1 MPEPI
6 INESFQREKITVD
19 EFISKEL
26 GSDQHRQKVNS
37 VCRLRFL
44 TEYVMF

>member
-1 MPEPI
+1 MLESI
-6 INESFQREKITVD
+6 INKIFQREKTHVD

-26 GSDQHRQKVNS
+26 GSDHHKQKVNS